1 VISPAARQGVLATNR
16 CAPSGATGLPPWDRA
31 RSRARPRSSA
41 GFAERDYSGTQAVKA
56 LREESELD
64 RPARGCPELEGVS
77 HWVGTPETGRIN
89 RGHRHAALRI
99 GLGVERDHSR
109 RRASVS
115 AASMS
120 RSTRIA
126 LFENT
131 QKLTPPGPTVARAAR
146 SYPGSSP
153 LSRGLGTW
161 RSPRPAP
168 AVIAHSAGGHGR
180 RCAGPRPRWPR
191 GGTDCACSRRR
202 ACRRPRCPR
211 AGPRTSRR
219 RRRP

>member
-16 CAPSGATGLPPWDRA
+16 CAPSGATWLPPWDRA

-109 RRASVS
+109 RARVGLRVEHEQVDAHRTLREHAEIDAAWPHGGPSGAQLPGELS
-115 AASMS
+115 ALTRS
-120 RSTRIA
+120 RYLAVTSTSPRSHRT
-126 LFENT
+126 LCWR
-131 QKLTPPGPTVARAAR
+131 ARATMCWA
-146 SYPGSSP
+146 SSTMA
-153 LSRGLGTW
+153 SRW
-161 RSPRPAP
+161 
-168 AVIAHSAGGHGR
+168 
-180 RCAGPRPRWPR
+180 
-191 GGTDCACSRRR
+191 D
-202 ACRRPRCPR
+202 
-211 AGPRTSRR
+211 
-219 RRRP
+219 